1 MKRGKKMLSIERRE
15 KIKEI
20 LLTKKNVTVAEM
32 AELFSV
38 STETIRRD
46 FELLSNE
53 GFLIKTYGGAS
64 LSFRKNITVPQK
76 IKSFVM
82 REEKQRMAKQ
92 AVQLIHPN
100 DCIFLDH
107 STTVFA
113 LCEFLSDIPLTVMT
127 NSLPVM
133 EAVSQYRNIQLCVPS
148 GDFDQ
153 KSQAFFGI
161 ETIKYL
167 KQHCFDKSFISCT
180 SLDMVYGIHDSEDM
194 IAELHRSI
202 LECTDN
208 ACLIADHTKF
218 DRSAFVRTSPIE
230 SVDILITD
238 EKVSEDWRTHLK
250 EYEIHIIESEK

>member
-1 MKRGKKMLSIERRE
+1 MLSIERRE

-32 AELFSV
+32 ADLFSV

-46 FELLSNE
+46 FESLSNE

-64 LSFRKNITVPQK
+64 LLFKKNVTVSQK
-76 IKSFVM
+76 IKSSIM
-82 REEKQRMAKQ
+82 REEKQQMARQ
-92 AVQLIHPN
+92 AVKLIKPN

-107 STTVFA
+107 TTTVLG
-113 LCEFLSDIPLTVMT
+113 LCDFIADMPLTVMT

-133 EAVSQYRNIQLCVPS
+133 EAVSQHSNIRLCVPG

-161 ETIKYL
+161 ETIQYL
-167 KQHCFDKSFISCT
+167 KRHCFDKAFISCT
-180 SLDMVYGIHDSEDM
+180 SLDMVYGLHDADDM
-194 IAELHRSI
+194 IAEFHRSV
-202 LECTDN
+202 LDCADT

-218 DRSAFVRTSPIE
+218 DRSAFARTSPLD
-230 SVDILITD
+230 SLDVLITD
-238 EKVSEDWRTHLK
+238 KRVSEDWVSYLK
-250 EYEIHIIESEK
+250 EYEIQLIECEK

>member
-1 MKRGKKMLSIERRE
+1 MLSIERRE

-32 AELFSV
+32 ADLFSV

-46 FELLSNE
+46 FESLSNE

-64 LSFRKNITVPQK
+64 LLFKKNVTVSQK
-76 IKSFVM
+76 IKSSIM
-82 REEKQRMAKQ
+82 REEKQRMARQ
-92 AVQLIHPN
+92 AVKLIKPN

-107 STTVFA
+107 TTTVLGVCDFI
-113 LCEFLSDIPLTVMT
+113 SDMPLTVMT

-133 EAVSQYRNIQLCVPS
+133 EAVSQHSNIRLCVPG

-161 ETIKYL
+161 ETIQYL
-167 KQHCFDKSFISCT
+167 KRHCFDKAFISCT
-180 SLDMVYGIHDSEDM
+180 SLDMVYGLHDADDM
-194 IAELHRSI
+194 IAEFHRSV
-202 LECTDN
+202 LDCADS

-218 DRSAFVRTSPIE
+218 DRSAFARTSPLDNLD
-230 SVDILITD
+230 VLITD
-238 EKVSEDWRTHLK
+238 KKVSEDWVSYLR
-250 EYEIHIIESEK
+250 EYEIQLIECDK

>member
-1 MKRGKKMLSIERRE
+1 MLSIERRE

-32 AELFSV
+32 ADLFSV

-46 FELLSNE
+46 FESLSNE

-64 LSFRKNITVPQK
+64 LLFKKNVTVSQK
-76 IKSFVM
+76 IKSSIM
-82 REEKQRMAKQ
+82 REEKQQMARQ
-92 AVQLIHPN
+92 AVKLIKPN

-107 STTVFA
+107 TTTVLG
-113 LCEFLSDIPLTVMT
+113 LCDFIADMPLTVMT

-133 EAVSQYRNIQLCVPS
+133 EAVSQHSNIRLCVPG

-161 ETIKYL
+161 ETIQYL
-167 KQHCFDKSFISCT
+167 KRHCFDKAFISCT
-180 SLDMVYGIHDSEDM
+180 SLDMVYGLHDADDM
-194 IAELHRSI
+194 IAEFHRSV
-202 LECTDN
+202 LDCADT

-218 DRSAFVRTSPIE
+218 DRSAFARTSPLD
-230 SVDILITD
+230 SLDVLITD
-238 EKVSEDWRTHLK
+238 KKVSEDWASYLE
-250 EYEIHIIESEK
+250 EYEVQLIECEK